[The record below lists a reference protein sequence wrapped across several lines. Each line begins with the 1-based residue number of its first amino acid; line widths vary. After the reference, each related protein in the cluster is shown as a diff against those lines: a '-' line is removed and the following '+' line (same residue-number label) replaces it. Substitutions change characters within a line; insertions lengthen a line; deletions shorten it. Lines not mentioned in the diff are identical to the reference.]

1 MPSILLQ
8 LRTEKKRKI
17 TVLTVP
23 PVSEKNTGKPRKTH
37 GKISVLTVPIEL
49 STTLNIIFPMLPSDD
64 SPTTLS
70 PYLNVHQNPDQF
82 PSIKKQKIKT
92 RLFPV
97 AFTKNPSE
105 INLVGIYLS
114 LIHI

>member
-49 STTLNIIFPMLPSDD
+49 SSTTLNIIFPMLPSDD
-64 SPTTLS
+64 FPTTLR
-70 PYLNVHQNPDQF
+70 PYFNVRQNPDQ
-82 PSIKKQKIKT
+82 
-92 RLFPV
+92 L
-97 AFTKNPSE
+97 
-105 INLVGIYLS
+105 L
-114 LIHI
+114 